1 MAVTR
6 IGISNPEYETENLR
20 YLNIQSS
27 YLKGRGDISVFV
39 PPNSKNSTHLPIAIL
54 LHGVYGSHWA
64 WTRHMNVHHVALNLI
79 EKGVLPPMVLLMPS
93 DGLWGEGSGYLQHS
107 GKDFEQWI
115 AKDALD
121 AAISSIPQ
129 ISKNSLK
136 FICGLS
142 MGGYGALRIGAKYPS
157 IFKAFS
163 GHSSITDLDQMSLFV
178 EEDLKTYNPQNNDES
193 VFKYLELNKEKL
205 PTFRFDCGT
214 EDPLI
219 GYNQKLHQQLITL
232 EIPHTYEEFDGGH
245 TAEYW
250 HEHIVTTLK
259 FFGSFC

>member
-20 YLNIQSS
+20 YLSIQSS
-27 YLKGRGDISVFV
+27 HLKGRGDVSVFV
-39 PPNSKNSTHLPIAIL
+39 PPNSKNSTHLPLAIL

-64 WTRHMNVHHVALNLI
+64 WTRHMNVHNLALKLI
-79 EKGVLPPMVLLMPS
+79 EKGAIPPMVLLMPS

-107 GKDFEQWI
+107 GRDFEQWI
-115 AKDALD
+115 VEDVLD

-129 ISKNSLK
+129 ISTDSLK
-136 FICGLS
+136 FISGLS
-142 MGGYGALRIGAKYPS
+142 MGGYGALRIGARYPN
-157 IFKAFS
+157 IFRAFS

-178 EEDLKTYNPQNNDES
+178 EEDLKTYNPENQNES
-193 VFKYLELNKEKL
+193 VFKYLELNKEQL
-205 PTFRFDCGT
+205 PPFRFDCGT
-214 EDPLI
+214 EDLLI
-219 GYNQKLHQQLITL
+219 AYNQKLHQQLNASD
-232 EIPHTYEEFDGGH
+232 IPHTYEEFEGGH

-250 HEHIVTTLK
+250 HEHIVTSLQ